1 MSSLF
6 RPYASPARAT
16 SFLPVSPP
24 PAGHTPALNH
34 TRATAIEGQA
44 QAFSAWPVHDPH
56 HGARRRRET
65 GEQAAVKTRGG
76 AGAPHAAVKAGAT
89 AACRPTALQTPDV
102 DTQAD
107 PRSLIGARIAAA
119 RILLGPE
126 AKAMAQDDLLFAAN
140 AVHRKAQRSPQD
152 HDARSASIVLWRE
165 EAAAWARANDAGA
178 GISEAT
184 RLRAYQEQWSLALDP
199 PPVPAFQDRSA
210 LATAY
215 VLERS
220 AAGLPY
226 AIAQRPSPTPVP
238 VKDLIEHYKDDPEVR
253 SRYYSQFARY
263 IESHLDRFSTLSAIA
278 DADRAGVHALRLY
291 EAPTRLWHIEEVTR
305 FPAGAHRLPSGAML
319 SASGRSLGA
328 SFIAELPG
336 GRFVHVDARGT
347 LKRLAG
353 PVLRPDGELDASAV
367 LRAYGLAGRDP
378 KATRDGTGDPR
389 AEYVVRASRRDATP
403 LRELVIGQRRQ
414 ALAASITQWKKENY
428 QASWGESIMGTI
440 IPFYDVYHQLK
451 WDPGYRLQFEDI
463 AWDSVGL
470 ALTVASVAM
479 IGLGGPAGV
488 AAAAG
493 AIRAAVGQGVKQMVK
508 AGLRSVV
515 RHFSLKALVLQGARE
530 AADFVVPVFS
540 ARELLRGIG
549 HLAPLG
555 KRAMLTA
562 LKETAGA
569 LQDADPRQLLDGI
582 YEHLARTGAAGK
594 SATPET
600 IRRTLQAA
608 AARPVPSRVYRGHGG
623 NAGRKM
629 LQAGVNIRPGTT
641 SDDILVACIV
651 HSASTGGS
659 CGKVLSLSAD
669 RSVAVRF
676 GKERPEPHLF
686 AIDTTSAP
694 GDFRT
699 VEDILLNEG
708 PRLVRQGKIK
718 PGTLRAAI
726 QNTLLHEEHEI
737 FYMGGS
743 IPDRLI
749 KRVSALPA

>member
-1 MSSLF
+1 VVNT
-6 RPYASPARAT
+6 RGAAEPADAAGKAS
-16 SFLPVSPP
+16 
-24 PAGHTPALNH
+24 
-34 TRATAIEGQA
+34 ATAK
-44 QAFSAWPVHDPH
+44 
-56 HGARRRRET
+56 
-65 GEQAAVKTRGG
+65 AA
-76 AGAPHAAVKAGAT
+76 PAT
-89 AACRPTALQTPDV
+89 ACRPTALQTPDV

-126 AKAMAQDDLLFAAN
+126 ANAMAQDDLLFAAN
-140 AVHRKAQRSPQD
+140 AVHRKAQDSPQD
-152 HDARSASIVLWRE
+152 YDARAASVVLWRE

-199 PPVPAFQDRSA
+199 PPVPAFQDRST

-220 AAGLPY
+220 AAGLSY

-238 VKDLIEHYKDDPEVR
+238 VKDLLEHYKDHPEVR
-253 SRYYSQFARY
+253 IRYYSQFARY

-278 DADRAGVHALRLY
+278 DADRAGVHVLRLY
-291 EAPTRLWHIEEVTR
+291 EAPTRLWHIENVTR

-336 GRFVHVDARGT
+336 GEFVHVDARGT

-353 PVLRPDGELDASAV
+353 SVVRADGELHASAV
-367 LRAYGLAGRDP
+367 LRAYGLAGPDRNAPDNAAEDLP
-378 KATRDGTGDPR
+378 G
-389 AEYVVRASRRDATP
+389 EYVVRSARCDTVP
-403 LRELVIGQRRQ
+403 LRELLIGQRKQ
-414 ALAASITQWKKENY
+414 ALAAAITQWKKDNY

-451 WDPGYRLQFEDI
+451 WDPGYQVKFEDI

-493 AIRAAVGQGVKQMVK
+493 AIRSALGQGVKEMVR

-515 RHFSLKALVLQGARE
+515 RHFSLRALLLQGTRE
-530 AADFVVPVFS
+530 AVDFVVPVFS
-540 ARELLRGIG
+540 ARDLLRGIG

-562 LKETAGA
+562 LKETAVT
-569 LQDADPRQLLDGI
+569 LQHADPKLILDGI
-582 YEHLARTGAAGK
+582 YEHLARTGAAGRL
-594 SATPET
+594 STPDR
-600 IRRTLQAA
+600 IRRILQTAA
-608 AARPVPSRVYRGHGG
+608 ERPVPSLVYRGHSG
-623 NAGRKM
+623 NTGRKM
-629 LQAGVNIRPGTT
+629 LHAGVSIRPGTT
-641 SDDILVACIV
+641 GDDILLACIV

-669 RSVAVRF
+669 RTVAMRF
-676 GKERPEPHLF
+676 GKERPDPHLF

-708 PRLVRQGKIK
+708 PRLVQQGKIK

-726 QNTLLHEEHEI
+726 QNTLLHEEREI

-743 IPDRLI
+743 IPDRMI
-749 KRVSALPA
+749 KTVSALPA

>member
-1 MSSLF
+1 MNS
-6 RPYASPARAT
+6 RA
-16 SFLPVSPP
+16 
-24 PAGHTPALNH
+24 AA
-34 TRATAIEGQA
+34 ATADIA
-44 QAFSAWPVHDPH
+44 
-56 HGARRRRET
+56 
-65 GEQAAVKTRGG
+65 
-76 AGAPHAAVKAGAT
+76 KADQT
-89 AACRPTALQTPDV
+89 SACRPTALQTPDV

-119 RILLGPE
+119 RVLVGPK
-126 AKAMAQDDLLFAAN
+126 AKAMGQDNLLFAAN
-140 AVHRKAQRSPQD
+140 AVHRKAQRSPRD
-152 HDARSASIVLWRE
+152 YDARSASIALWRE
-165 EAAAWARANDAGA
+165 EAAAWARANDAGP
-178 GISEAT
+178 GIGEAT

-253 SRYYSQFARY
+253 TRYYGQFARY

-291 EAPTRLWHIEEVTR
+291 EAPTRLWHVEEVTQ
-305 FPAGAHRLPSGAML
+305 FPSGAHRLPSGAIL
-319 SASGRSLGA
+319 SASGRSLGP

-336 GRFVHVDARGT
+336 GQFVHVDARGT
-347 LKRLAG
+347 VKRLAG
-353 PVLRPDGELDASAV
+353 AVVRADGELHASAV
-367 LRAYGLAGRDP
+367 LRAYGLAAQDP
-378 KATRDGTGDPR
+378 GGTGGPG
-389 AEYVVRASRRDATP
+389 AEYVVRAARRDAMP
-403 LRELVIGQRRQ
+403 LRELVIGQRKQ
-414 ALAASITQWKKENY
+414 ALGTAITQWKKDNY

-451 WDPGYRLQFEDI
+451 WDPGYRVQFEDI

-493 AIRAAVGQGVKQMVK
+493 AIRAAVGQGVREMVK

-515 RHFSLKALVLQGARE
+515 RHFSLKALLLQGARE

-562 LKETAGA
+562 LKETAATMQG
-569 LQDADPRQLLDGI
+569 ADPRLLLDGI

-594 SATPET
+594 TATPES

-608 AARPVPSRVYRGHGG
+608 AARPVPSRVYRGHSG

-629 LQAGVNIRPGTT
+629 LQAGVSIRPGTT
-641 SDDILVACIV
+641 GDDILVACIV

-708 PRLVRQGKIK
+708 PRLVQQGKIQ

-726 QNTLLHEEHEI
+726 QNTLLHEESEI

-749 KRVSALPA
+749 KTVSALPA